1 MSSTQYIKGISP
13 SVQNLQL
20 QIFWE
25 KGIQVD
31 VLRLDQIHPI
41 VSGNK
46 WYKLKYYLK
55 EAVDKNYRSILTFG
69 GAYSNHIVATACAAK
84 EAGLQSIGII
94 RGEKPHQLS
103 STLSDAIAQGMH
115 LEFIS
120 REDYK
125 SKNDPVFLKGL
136 TEKYPNALIV
146 PEGGAGKLGVMGSKE
161 MLDGIDHTQYT
172 HILCAIGTGTS
183 FEGLSQAAG
192 PGTQMIGIVLLKGMQ
207 EVCISSPQKQIIH
220 AYHFGGYAKK
230 NDALLAFMNHFF
242 IQTKIPSDF
251 VYTGKLFYA
260 MMDMVEKDVFTVG
273 SRLLVVHSGG
283 LQGNRSLPAGTLVF

>member
-1 MSSTQYIKGISP
+1 MSP

-103 STLSDAIAQGMH
+103 STLSDAIALGMH

-125 SKNDPVFLKGL
+125 SKSDPVFLKGL
-136 TEKYPNALIV
+136 AEKYPNALIV
-146 PEGGAGKLGVMGSKE
+146 PEGGAGQLGVMGSKE
-161 MLDGIDHTQYT
+161 MLDGIDHAQYT

-183 FEGLSQAAG
+183 FEGLSQAVG
-192 PGTQMIGIVLLKGMQ
+192 SNSQMIGIVVLKGMR
-207 EVCISSPQKQIIH
+207 EVYTGSPQKQIIH

-242 IQTKIPSDF
+242 TQTKIPSDF

-260 MMDMVEKDVFTVG
+260 MMDMVEKDVFAVG

>member
-1 MSSTQYIKGISP
+1 MSSFQYINGILP
-13 SVQNLQL
+13 AVQGLQL
-20 QIFWE
+20 EILME
-25 KGIQVD
+25 KRIEVD

-46 WYKLKYYLK
+46 WYKLKYYLQ

-69 GAYSNHIVATACAAK
+69 GAYSNHVVATACAAK
-84 EAGLQSIGII
+84 EAGLKSIGII
-94 RGEKPHQLS
+94 RGEKPVHMS
-103 STLSDAIAQGMH
+103 FTLSDAVAEGMQ
-115 LEFIS
+115 LEFMS

-125 SKNDPVFLKGL
+125 SKSEPKFLKEL

-146 PEGGAGKLGVMGSKE
+146 PEGGAGELGVRGSKE
-161 MLDGIDHTQYT
+161 MLDGINHIEYT

-183 FEGLSQAAG
+183 FEGLSQTIG
-192 PGTQMIGIVLLKGMQ
+192 SNTKMMGIVVLKGMQ
-207 EVCISSPQKQIIH
+207 EAYKNSHHKQMIH
-220 AYHFGGYAKK
+220 EYHFGGYAKK
-230 NDALLAFMNHFF
+230 NDILLAFMNHFF
-242 IQTKIPSDF
+242 TQTKIPTDF

-260 MMDMVEKDVFTVG
+260 MMDMVERNYFPTG